1 VGCKELTVDV
11 SPEKQLETLKKNC
24 VDLVSEEELLERLK
38 EGRPLRVKLGVDP
51 SRPDLHLGHA
61 VVLRKLKQF
70 QQLGHQIVLIIGDFT
85 AMIGDP
91 SGKSTTR
98 PMLSREEVVENA
110 RSYAEQAFLI
120 LDREKTE
127 IRYNNEWLGSMSF
140 ADVVKLAGKYT
151 VARMLERED
160 FAKRYAEGTPISVS
174 EFLYPLAQ
182 AYDSVAIQA
191 DVELGGTDQ
200 LFNLMV
206 GRKIQEEY
214 GLKSQIVMTMPII
227 EGTDG
232 KLKMSKSYNNYVGL
246 TDQPKDMYGK
256 IMSIPDELIVKYARL
271 LTDVNDDL
279 LKKMEEEIDKK
290 LVNPRDYKMWLARE
304 IVTQF
309 YGQEKAREAESY
321 FVTVFQKKE
330 MPDEMIEKSVEHGRY
345 NIVDLLDNLG
355 IGTRSEIKRLISQG
369 GVYLDNNRIDN
380 IKSSVEVSNE
390 HILRVGKRLFI
401 KIVAH

>member
-1 VGCKELTVDV
+1 MEL
-11 SPEKQLETLKKNC
+11 SPEKQIEILKRNC
-24 VDLVSEEELLERLK
+24 VDLISEEELLERLK

-70 QQLGHQIVLIIGDFT
+70 QDLGHHVILIIGDFT

-91 SGKSTTR
+91 SGRSTTR
-98 PMLSREEVVENA
+98 PMLSREEVIENA
-110 RSYAEQAFLI
+110 KSYANQAFMI
-120 LDREKTE
+120 LDKNKTE
-127 IRYNNEWLGSMSF
+127 IRYNNEWLGSMTF

-160 FAKRYAEGTPISVS
+160 FAKRYSEGTPISIA

-182 AYDSVAIQA
+182 AYDSVAVQA

-206 GRKIQEEY
+206 GRKIQEEH
-214 GLKSQIVMTMPII
+214 GLKPQIVLTMPII

-232 KLKMSKSYNNYVGL
+232 KLKMSKSYNNYIGF
-246 TDQPKDMYGK
+246 TDEPKDMYGK
-256 IMSIPDELIVKYARL
+256 VMSIPDELIVKYAKL
-271 LTDVNDDL
+271 LIDVDEHTVADME
-279 LKKMEEEIDKK
+279 KKINEK
-290 LVNPRDYKMWLARE
+290 LVNPRDYKMWLAKE
-304 IVTQF
+304 LVKQF
-309 YGQEKAREAESY
+309 HGEERAKEAEEY

-330 MPDEMIEKSVEHGRY
+330 IPDEMPEVKIQTGSY
-345 NIVDLLDNLG
+345 NIVDLLDKLG
-355 IGTRSEIKRLISQG
+355 IGTRSEIKRLIAQG

-380 IKSSVEVSNE
+380 FKVVVEIKEP
-390 HILRVGKRLFI
+390 HILRIGKRQFI
-401 KIVAH
+401 KILVN

>member
-1 VGCKELTVDV
+1 MGCKELTVDV

-256 IMSIPDELIVKYARL
+256 LMSIPDELIVKYARL

-304 IVTQF
+304 IVKQF

-330 MPDEMIEKSVEHGRY
+330 MPDEMIEKTVERGQY
-345 NIVDLLDNLG
+345 NIVDLLNNLG

-380 IKSSVEVSNE
+380 IKSSVEISNE

>member
-1 VGCKELTVDV
+1 M
-11 SPEKQLETLKKNC
+11 STLKLPPEEQLKILKRNC

-38 EGRPLRVKLGVDP
+38 SGRPLRVKLGVDP

-61 VVLRKLKQF
+61 VVLKKLKQF
-70 QQLGHQIVLIIGDFT
+70 QDLGHQVVLIIGDFT

-91 SGKSTTR
+91 SGRNTTR
-98 PMLSREEVVENA
+98 PMLSREEVLQNA
-110 RSYAEQAFLI
+110 KTYAEQAFMI
-120 LDREKTE
+120 LDKDKTE
-127 IRYNNEWLGSMSF
+127 IRYNNEWLGRMTF
-140 ADVVKLAGKYT
+140 ADVVKLASKYT

-160 FAKRYAEGTPISVS
+160 FAKRYAEGTPISIS

-214 GLKSQIVMTMPII
+214 GQQPQIVMTMPII

-232 KLKMSKSYNNYVGL
+232 KLKMSKSYGNYVGF
-246 TDQPKDMYGK
+246 TDEPKDMYGK

-271 LTDVNDDL
+271 LTDADEDFL
-279 LKKMEEEIDKK
+279 SKMEKEINEKT
-290 LVNPRDYKMWLARE
+290 VNPRDYKMWLARE
-304 IVTQF
+304 IVRQF
-309 YGQEKAREAESY
+309 HGEHAAKEAEEY

-330 MPDEMIEKSVEHGRY
+330 IPDEMPEKVVELGVY
-345 NIVDLLDNLG
+345 NVVELLFNLG
-355 IGTRSEIKRLISQG
+355 IGTKSEIKRLITQG
-369 GVYLDNNRIDN
+369 GVYWDNSRIDN
-380 IKSSVEVSNE
+380 FKTTVSVVSE

-401 KIVAH
+401 KIAANQKR

>member
-1 VGCKELTVDV
+1 MTVDV
-11 SPEKQLETLKKNC
+11 SPEIQLEILKKNC

-309 YGQEKAREAESY
+309 YGQERAREAESY

-330 MPDEMIEKSVEHGRY
+330 MPDEMIEKTVERGQY
-345 NIVDLLDNLG
+345 NIVDLLNNLG

-380 IKSSVEVSNE
+380 IKSSVEISNE

>member
-1 VGCKELTVDV
+1 MGCKELTVDV

-256 IMSIPDELIVKYARL
+256 LMSIPDELIVKYARL

-330 MPDEMIEKSVEHGRY
+330 MPDEMIEKTVEPGQY
-345 NIVDLLDNLG
+345 NIVDLLDDLG
-355 IGTRSEIKRLISQG
+355 IGTRSEIKRLILQG

>member
-1 VGCKELTVDV
+1 MEL
-11 SPEKQLETLKKNC
+11 SPEKQIEILKRNC
-24 VDLVSEEELLERLK
+24 VDLISEEELLERLK

-70 QQLGHQIVLIIGDFT
+70 QDLGHHVILIIGDFT

-91 SGKSTTR
+91 SGRSTTR
-98 PMLSREEVVENA
+98 PMLSREEVIENA
-110 RSYAEQAFLI
+110 KSYANQAFMI
-120 LDREKTE
+120 LDKNKTE
-127 IRYNNEWLGSMSF
+127 IRYNNEWLGSMTF

-160 FAKRYAEGTPISVS
+160 FAKRYSEGTPISIA

-206 GRKIQEEY
+206 GRKIQEEH
-214 GLKSQIVMTMPII
+214 GLKPQIVLTMPII

-232 KLKMSKSYNNYVGL
+232 KLKMSKSYNNYIGF
-246 TDQPKDMYGK
+246 TDEPKDMYGK
-256 IMSIPDELIVKYARL
+256 VMSIPDELIVKYAKL
-271 LTDVNDDL
+271 LIDVDEHTIADME
-279 LKKMEEEIDKK
+279 KKINEK
-290 LVNPRDYKMWLARE
+290 LVNPRDYKMWLAKE
-304 IVTQF
+304 LVKQF
-309 YGQEKAREAESY
+309 HGEERAKEAEEY

-330 MPDEMIEKSVEHGRY
+330 IPDEMPEVKIQTGSY
-345 NIVDLLDNLG
+345 NIVDLLDKLG
-355 IGTRSEIKRLISQG
+355 IGTRSEIKRLITQG

-380 IKSSVEVSNE
+380 FKVVVEIKEP
-390 HILRVGKRLFI
+390 HILRIGKRQFI
-401 KIVAH
+401 KILVN

>member
-1 VGCKELTVDV
+1 MGCKELTVDV

-309 YGQEKAREAESY
+309 YGQERAREAESY

-330 MPDEMIEKSVEHGRY
+330 MPDEMIEKTVEHGQY

-380 IKSSVEVSNE
+380 IKSSVEINDE

>member
-1 VGCKELTVDV
+1 MGCKELTVDV
-11 SPEKQLETLKKNC
+11 SPEIQLEILKKNC

-380 IKSSVEVSNE
+380 IKSSVEINDE

>member
-1 VGCKELTVDV
+1 MGCKELTVDV
-11 SPEKQLETLKKNC
+11 SPEIQLEILKKNC

-61 VVLRKLKQF
+61 VVLKKLKQF

-256 IMSIPDELIVKYARL
+256 LMSIPDELIVKYARL
-271 LTDVNDDL
+271 LTDVSDDI

-290 LVNPRDYKMWLARE
+290 IVNPRDYKMWLARE

-330 MPDEMIEKSVEHGRY
+330 MPDEMIEKTVEPGQY
-345 NIVDLLDNLG
+345 NIVDLLDDLG
-355 IGTRSEIKRLISQG
+355 IGTRSEIKRLILQG

-401 KIVAH
+401 KIITH

>member
-1 VGCKELTVDV
+1 MGCKELTVDV
-11 SPEKQLETLKKNC
+11 SPEIQLEILKKNC

-330 MPDEMIEKSVEHGRY
+330 MPDEMIEKTVEPGQY
-345 NIVDLLDNLG
+345 NIVDLLDDLG
-355 IGTRSEIKRLISQG
+355 IGTRSEIKRLILQG

-401 KIVAH
+401 KIIAH

>member
-11 SPEKQLETLKKNC
+11 SPEIQLEILKKNC

-309 YGQEKAREAESY
+309 YGQERAREAESY

-330 MPDEMIEKSVEHGRY
+330 MPDEMIEKTVERGRY

-380 IKSSVEVSNE
+380 IKSSVEISDE
-390 HILRVGKRLFI
+390 HILRVETFI
-401 KIVAH
+401 HQIVAH

>member
-1 VGCKELTVDV
+1 MGCKKLTADV
-11 SPEKQLETLKKNC
+11 SPEKQLEILKKNC

-61 VVLRKLKQF
+61 VVLKKLKQF

-330 MPDEMIEKSVEHGRY
+330 MPDEMIEKTVEPGQY
-345 NIVDLLDNLG
+345 NIVDLLDDLG
-355 IGTRSEIKRLISQG
+355 IGTRSEIKRLILQG

-401 KIVAH
+401 KIITH

>member
-1 VGCKELTVDV
+1 MQLT
-11 SPEKQLETLKKNC
+11 PEKQIEILKRNC
-24 VDLVSEEELLERLK
+24 VDLISEEELLERLK

-70 QQLGHQIVLIIGDFT
+70 QDLGHHIILIIGDFT

-91 SGKSTTR
+91 SGRSATR
-98 PMLSREEVVENA
+98 PMLSREEVIENA
-110 RSYAEQAFLI
+110 KSYAHQAFMI
-120 LDREKTE
+120 LDKDKTE
-127 IRYNNEWLGSMSF
+127 IRYNNEWLGAMTF

-160 FAKRYAEGTPISVS
+160 FAKRYQEGTPISVA

-206 GRKIQEEY
+206 GRKIQEEH
-214 GLKSQIVMTMPII
+214 GLKPQIVMTMPII

-232 KLKMSKSYNNYVGL
+232 KLKMSKSYNNYIGF
-246 TDQPKDMYGK
+246 TDEPKDMYGK
-256 IMSIPDELIVKYARL
+256 VMSIPDELIVKYARL
-271 LTDVNDDL
+271 LTDTDEQVL
-279 LKKMEEEIDKK
+279 TEMEKKINEK
-290 LVNPRDYKMWLARE
+290 LVNPRDYKMWLAKE
-304 IVTQF
+304 IVKQF
-309 YGQEKAREAESY
+309 RGEEKAKEAEEY

-330 MPDEMIEKSVEHGRY
+330 IPDEMPEKQIEKGNY
-345 NIVDLLDNLG
+345 NIVDLLDKLG
-355 IGTRSEIKRLISQG
+355 VGTRSEIKRLITQG
-369 GVYLDNNRIDN
+369 GVYFDNNRIDN
-380 IKSSVEVSNE
+380 FKTVVEINLE
-390 HILRVGKRLFI
+390 HILRIGKRQFI
-401 KIVAH
+401 KILGI

>member
-1 VGCKELTVDV
+1 MEL
-11 SPEKQLETLKKNC
+11 SPEKQVEILKKNC
-24 VDLVSEEELLERLK
+24 VDLISEEELLERLK

-70 QQLGHQIVLIIGDFT
+70 QDLGHHVILIIGDFT

-91 SGKSTTR
+91 SGRSATR
-98 PMLSREEVVENA
+98 PMLSREEVIENA
-110 RSYAEQAFLI
+110 KSYANQAFMI
-120 LDREKTE
+120 LDKNKTE
-127 IRYNNEWLGSMSF
+127 IRYNNEWLGSMTF

-160 FAKRYAEGTPISVS
+160 FAKRYSEGTPISIA

-206 GRKIQEEY
+206 GRKIQEEH
-214 GLKSQIVMTMPII
+214 GLKPQIVLTMPII

-232 KLKMSKSYNNYVGL
+232 KLKMSKSYNNYIGF
-246 TDQPKDMYGK
+246 TDEPKDMYGK
-256 IMSIPDELIVKYARL
+256 VMSIPDELIVKYAKL
-271 LTDVNDDL
+271 LIDVDEHIIAEME
-279 LKKMEEEIDKK
+279 KKINEK
-290 LVNPRDYKMWLARE
+290 LVNPRDYKMWLAKE
-304 IVTQF
+304 LVKQF
-309 YGQEKAREAESY
+309 HGEERAKEAEEY

-330 MPDEMIEKSVEHGRY
+330 IPDEMPEVKIQKGSY
-345 NIVDLLDNLG
+345 NIVDLLDKLG
-355 IGTRSEIKRLISQG
+355 IGTRSEIKRLITQG

-380 IKSSVEVSNE
+380 FKVIVEIKEN
-390 HILRVGKRLFI
+390 HILRIGKRQFI
-401 KIVAH
+401 KILVN

>member
-330 MPDEMIEKSVEHGRY
+330 MPDEMIEKTVEPGQY
-345 NIVDLLDNLG
+345 NIVDLLDDLG
-355 IGTRSEIKRLISQG
+355 IGTRSEIKRLILQG

-401 KIVAH
+401 KIIAH

>member
-11 SPEKQLETLKKNC
+11 SPEIQLEILKKNC

-309 YGQEKAREAESY
+309 YGQERAREAESY

-330 MPDEMIEKSVEHGRY
+330 MPDEMIEKTVERGQY
-345 NIVDLLDNLG
+345 NIVDLLNNLG

-380 IKSSVEVSNE
+380 IKSSVEISNE

>member
-1 VGCKELTVDV
+1 MGCKELTVDV

>member
-1 VGCKELTVDV
+1 MKL
-11 SPEKQLETLKKNC
+11 SPEKQFEILKKNV
-24 VDLVSEEELLERLK
+24 VDLISEEEFLERLK

-61 VVLRKLKQF
+61 VVLKKLKQF
-70 QQLGHQIVLIIGDFT
+70 QDLGHQVVLIIGDFT

-91 SGKSTTR
+91 SGRNTTR

-110 RSYAEQAFLI
+110 KSYAQQAFMI
-120 LDREKTE
+120 LDKDKTE
-127 IRYNNEWLGSMSF
+127 IRYNNEWLGSMTF

-160 FAKRYAEGTPISVS
+160 FAKRYAEGISISIS

-214 GLKSQIVMTMPII
+214 GLKPQIVMTMPII

-232 KLKMSKSYNNYVGL
+232 KLKMSKSYNNYIGF
-246 TDQPKDMYGK
+246 TDEPKDMYGK
-256 IMSIPDELIVKYARL
+256 VMSIPDELIVKYTRL
-271 LTDVNDDL
+271 LTDLDEESIA
-279 LKKMEEEIDKK
+279 KMEKQINEKS
-290 LVNPRDYKMWLARE
+290 VNPRDYKMWLARE
-304 IVTQF
+304 IVKQF
-309 YGQEKAREAESY
+309 YGEEKAKEAEEY
-321 FVTVFQKKE
+321 FITVFQKKE
-330 MPDEMIEKSVEHGRY
+330 VPDDMPVEKMEKRVY
-345 NIVDLLDNLG
+345 NIVDLLDSLKV
-355 IGTRSEIKRLISQG
+355 GTRSEIKRLITQG
-369 GVYLDNNRIDN
+369 GVYFDNIRIDN
-380 IKSSVEVSNE
+380 FKASVEIKDE
-390 HILRVGKRLFI
+390 HILRIGKRQFI
-401 KIVAH
+401 KILAQ

>member
-1 VGCKELTVDV
+1 MGCKELTVDV

-380 IKSSVEVSNE
+380 IKSSVEINDE

>member
-1 VGCKELTVDV
+1 MGCKELTVDV

-309 YGQEKAREAESY
+309 YGQERAREAESY

-330 MPDEMIEKSVEHGRY
+330 MPDEMIEKTVERGQY
-345 NIVDLLDNLG
+345 NIVDLLNNLG

-380 IKSSVEVSNE
+380 IKSSVEISNE